1 MKILAKQR
9 LLLAY
14 SKEEVDN
21 ILEKYVIDYNTSHL
35 TDNEFL
41 KDAKYYYSNK
51 EPLRVFRGFLFF
63 F

>member
-35 TDNEFL
+35 TDNEFF
-41 KDAKYYYSNK
+41 K
-51 EPLRVFRGFLFF
+51 RC
-63 F
+63 